1 MPTVSVIIPC
11 YNEQATIH
19 LLLDALQ
26 RQIFPLQEFE
36 VIIAD
41 GMSTDQ
47 TRAQIAAYQA
57 ANPALQV
64 HLVDNPHRNIP
75 SALNRAIEA
84 ARGEI
89 ILRLDGH
96 SIPAPDYIERCVQ
109 ALREGRGDNVGGV
122 WEIHPSG
129 KGWAAQGIALA
140 AAHPLG
146 VGDARYRVGGQAQLV
161 DTVPFGCYWRSLALE
176 IGKYDETLLT
186 NEDYEFNTRL
196 RQAGKKIWMDPLIRS
211 TYFARPTL
219 AALARQYLRYGYWK
233 AQMLRRYPHTLR
245 WRQALPPA
253 FVASLLVLGL
263 ASIWL
268 PLARWLLAAQ
278 ILLYALILLG
288 AGIQAARRQR
298 QAALLFS
305 IPLAIACMHLAW
317 GGALLWGL
325 VCPPSNQG
333 KRNITQHDA

>member
-1 MPTVSVIIPC
+1 MFTVSVIVPC

-19 LLLDALQ
+19 LLLDALR
-26 RQIFPLQEFE
+26 RQTFPLQELE

-47 TRAQIAAYQA
+47 TRSRIAEYQA
-57 ANPALQV
+57 TNSALCV
-64 HLVDNPHRNIP
+64 RVVDNPLRVIP

-84 ARGEI
+84 AQGEI

-96 SIPAPDYIERCVQ
+96 STPAPDYVERCVQ
-109 ALREGRGDNVGGV
+109 ALQEGRGDNVGGV
-122 WEIHPSG
+122 WEIQPSG

-146 VGDARYRVGGQAQLV
+146 VGDARYRVGGQAQEV
-161 DTVPFGCYWRSLALE
+161 ETVPFGCYRRARALE

-196 RQAGKKIWMDPLIRS
+196 RQAGGKIWMDPLIRS

-219 AALARQYLRYGYWK
+219 AALARQYGRYGYWK

-245 WRQALPPA
+245 WRQALPPV
-253 FVASLLVLGL
+253 FVASLLVLGI
-263 ASIWL
+263 AAIWL
-268 PLARWLLAAQ
+268 PLARLLLATEL
-278 ILLYALILLG
+278 LLYGLIMLSVGL
-288 AGIQAARRQR
+288 
-298 QAALLFS
+298 QAALRRHRLTLLIS
-305 IPLAIACMHLAW
+305 VPLAIACMHIAW
-317 GGALLWGL
+317 GGSLLWGL
-325 VCPPSNQG
+325 IHPPASKTG
-333 KRNITQHDA
+333 IRNIG